1 MLGTVPAHVLCVI
14 VFAAILRL
22 TSVDQVWI
30 NFWHLRGDGVGAR
43 LRTVDSSICLSVKY
57 PTVMCLDNVL
67 FLKLISDGQKLKV
80 W

>member
-1 MLGTVPAHVLCVI
+1 MLGTVPAPVLSLI

-22 TSVDQVWI
+22 TSVNQVWI
-30 NFWHLRGDGVGAR
+30 TVSHLPGEQLGAR
-43 LRTVDSSICLSVKY
+43 LRTVDSSICLCVKY